1 MIISSSDGSLYPRQ
15 KCSIHIKMV
24 QKDMFPTAM
33 PFFQHSFFVYL
44 ISFMQ
49 IKGHSKG
56 ARITHSRY
64 SISRVRIPSATPVHE
79 PDKILATHIA
89 GFPFDDP
96 RKLMSPWIVNVAALD
111 GQRLLSRIEKE
122 AVELWIPHDFQCGSV
137 KRNPAAAKI
146 ERNSRLFYIPVCIL
160 LIAHSITFP
169 KGRTC
174 PLDNH
179 TASQQHLI
187 TCIRHDKGTL
197 LLPFSQPA
205 SRSCQHPHG
214 NIAVHMV
221 EGGFLPMLL
230 YRYAKCICNIVRI
243 ISFAGIY
250 FRLLLHLSGYWF

>member
-1 MIISSSDGSLYPRQ
+1 MRMIISSSDGRLYPRQ

-146 ERNSRLFYIPVCIL
+146 ERNSRLFISQYVFFSSPILSPSPKGALVPWIIIL
-160 LIAHSITFP
+160 LH
-169 KGRTC
+169 
-174 PLDNH
+174 N
-179 TASQQHLI
+179 
-187 TCIRHDKGTL
+187 
-197 LLPFSQPA
+197 
-205 SRSCQHPHG
+205 
-214 NIAVHMV
+214 NI
-221 EGGFLPMLL
+221 
-230 YRYAKCICNIVRI
+230 
-243 ISFAGIY
+243 
-250 FRLLLHLSGYWF
+250 

>member
-1 MIISSSDGSLYPRQ
+1 MIISSSDGRLYPRQ

-64 SISRVRIPSATPVHE
+64 STSRVRIPSATPVHE

-197 LLPFSQPA
+197 LLPLFA
-205 SRSCQHPHG
+205 
-214 NIAVHMV
+214 
-221 EGGFLPMLL
+221 
-230 YRYAKCICNIVRI
+230 
-243 ISFAGIY
+243 IS
-250 FRLLLHLSGYWF
+250 SG

>member
-1 MIISSSDGSLYPRQ
+1 MRMIISSSDGRLYPRQ

-146 ERNSRLFYIPVCIL
+146 ERNSRLFISQYVFFSSPIL
-160 LIAHSITFP
+160 SPSP
-169 KGRTC
+169 KGALPVQR
-174 PLDNH
+174 H
-179 TASQQHLI
+179 ASAVSAGMAIRMRCADGKGYRFGFTVFGFIMAASTRKMLI
-187 TCIRHDKGTL
+187 FRPI
-197 LLPFSQPA
+197 
-205 SRSCQHPHG
+205 SRRMS
-214 NIAVHMV
+214 
-221 EGGFLPMLL
+221 F
-230 YRYAKCICNIVRI
+230 I
-243 ISFAGIY
+243 I
-250 FRLLLHLSGYWF
+250 